1 LSLYVNRQT
10 IEDKDKRQNVVVI
23 LETSKRRFIV
33 CIDLKEKGYAV
44 VLGGCP
50 YKPSHKPKW
59 KFFYFNINKLGNSL
73 LSNQCFTPII
83 HVLAPCPLVKSQ
95 IKKVEKIVTNSNF
108 QHVVN
113 MRLTQTEASLGVCEC

>member
-1 LSLYVNRQT
+1 MSLYVNRQT

-50 YKPSHKPKW
+50 YKPLYKPKW
-59 KFFYFNINKLGNSL
+59 KFFSILILISL
-73 LSNQCFTPII
+73 AIPCYLSS
-83 HVLAPCPLVKSQ
+83 VLRRSY
-95 IKKVEKIVTNSNF
+95 
-108 QHVVN
+108 
-113 MRLTQTEASLGVCEC
+113 MY